1 MNGKHIV
8 IADDD
13 TQFAEAMKELLK
25 KNEYI
30 VDGIVSDGI
39 DAVALC
45 TEKNCDV
52 LFIKENTA
60 FMDGFKAAS
69 CLKGKGFEGSI
80 FIIADEYDPDMTA
93 KALAAGAEGC
103 IVKPITEKFLIPW
116 LYTKLTRTDYINR
129 LSKEKQELLSSLE
142 AKRII
147 EEANGIIA
155 ASAGVSITEADKILS
170 KKAEI
175 SGKSKEE
182 LARML
187 VSSMAQENK

>member
-13 TQFAEAMKELLK
+13 TQFAEAMKELLE

-30 VDGIVSDGI
+30 VDALVSDGI
-39 DAVALC
+39 DAVTVC
-45 TEKNCDV
+45 SEKNSDV
-52 LFIKENTA
+52 LFVKCDTD
-60 FMDGFKAAS
+60 FMDGFSVAS
-69 CLKGKGFEGSI
+69 CLKGKGYGGSV
-80 FIIADEYDPDMTA
+80 FIMADEYDPDMTA

-103 IVKPITEKFLIPW
+103 IVKPVTEKFLIPW
-116 LYTKLTRTDYINR
+116 LYTKLKRSGDISR

-182 LARML
+182 LAQML

>member
-13 TQFAEAMKELLK
+13 TQFAEAMKELLE

-30 VDGIVSDGI
+30 VDALVSDGI
-39 DAVALC
+39 DAVTVC
-45 TEKNCDV
+45 SEKNSDV
-52 LFIKENTA
+52 LFVKCDTD
-60 FMDGFKAAS
+60 FMDGFSVAS
-69 CLKGKGFEGSI
+69 CLKGKGYGGSV
-80 FIIADEYDPDMTA
+80 FIMADEYDPDMTA
-93 KALAAGAEGC
+93 KALVAGAEGC
-103 IVKPITEKFLIPW
+103 IVKPVTEKFLIPW
-116 LYTKLTRTDYINR
+116 LYTKLKRSGDISR

-182 LARML
+182 LAQML

>member
-1 MNGKHIV
+1 MNSKHVV
-8 IADDD
+8 IADGDMLSAN
-13 TQFAEAMKELLK
+13 TIKEILE
-25 KNEYI
+25 KNGYI
-30 VDGIVSDGI
+30 VDAVVNDGI
-39 DAVALC
+39 DAVAVC
-45 TEKNCDV
+45 SEKDSDV
-52 LFIKENTA
+52 LFIKDNA
-60 FMDGFKAAS
+60 NFMDGFSTAS
-69 CLKGKGFEGSI
+69 CLKSKGFKGSV
-80 FIIADEYDPDMTA
+80 FIMADEYDPDMTA

-103 IVKPITEKFLIPW
+103 IVKPVTEKFLIPW

>member
-13 TQFAEAMKELLK
+13 TQFAEAMKELLE

-45 TEKNCDV
+45 TEKNCEV

-93 KALAAGAEGC
+93 KALATGAEGC
-103 IVKPITEKFLIPW
+103 IVKPVTEKFLIPW

-187 VSSMAQENK
+187 VSSMA

>member
-13 TQFAEAMKELLK
+13 TQFAEAMKELLE

-69 CLKGKGFEGSI
+69 CLKGKGFKGSI

-103 IVKPITEKFLIPW
+103 IVKPVTEKFLIPW
-116 LYTKLTRTDYINR
+116 LYTKLMRTDYINR

>member
-13 TQFAEAMKELLK
+13 TQFAEAMKELLE

-52 LFIKENTA
+52 LFIKKNTA

-69 CLKGKGFEGSI
+69 CLKGKGYGGSV
-80 FIIADEYDPDMTA
+80 FIMADEYDTDMTA

-103 IVKPITEKFLIPW
+103 IVKPVTEKFLIPW
-116 LYTKLTRTDYINR
+116 LYTKLTRTDDINR

-182 LARML
+182 LAQML

>member
-13 TQFAEAMKELLK
+13 TQFAEAMKELLE

-69 CLKGKGFEGSI
+69 CLKGKGFECSI

-103 IVKPITEKFLIPW
+103 IVKPVTEKFLIPW

>member
-13 TQFAEAMKELLK
+13 TQFAEAMKELLE

-69 CLKGKGFEGSI
+69 CLKGKGFEGSL
-80 FIIADEYDPDMTA
+80 FIIADHLDPEQTA

-103 IVKPITEKFLIPW
+103 IVKPVTEKFLIPW

>member
-13 TQFAEAMKELLK
+13 TQFAEAMKELLEK
-25 KNEYI
+25 SEYI

-69 CLKGKGFEGSI
+69 CLKGKGYGGSV
-80 FIIADEYDPDMTA
+80 FIMADEYDPDMTA

-103 IVKPITEKFLIPW
+103 IVKPVTEKFLIPW

>member
-13 TQFAEAMKELLK
+13 TQFAEAMKELLE

-52 LFIKENTA
+52 LFIRENTA

-80 FIIADEYDPDMTA
+80 FIVAGEYDPYMTA

-103 IVKPITEKFLIPW
+103 IVKPVTEKFLIPW

>member
-8 IADDD
+8 IAGDD
-13 TQFAEAMKELLK
+13 TQFAEAMKELLE

-103 IVKPITEKFLIPW
+103 IVKPVTEKFLIPW

>member
-1 MNGKHIV
+1 
-8 IADDD
+8 
-13 TQFAEAMKELLK
+13 MKELLE

>member
-13 TQFAEAMKELLK
+13 TQFAEAMKELLE

-30 VDGIVSDGI
+30 VDGIESDGI
-39 DAVALC
+39 DAVTVC
-45 TEKNCDV
+45 SEKNSDV
-52 LFIKENTA
+52 LFVKCDTD
-60 FMDGFKAAS
+60 FMDGFSVAS
-69 CLKGKGFEGSI
+69 CLKGKGYGGSV
-80 FIIADEYDPDMTA
+80 FIMADEYDPDMTA

-103 IVKPITEKFLIPW
+103 IVKPVTEKFLIPW
-116 LYTKLTRTDYINR
+116 LYTKLKRSGDINR

-155 ASAGVSITEADKILS
+155 ASAGVSIMEADKILS

-182 LARML
+182 LAQML

>member
-13 TQFAEAMKELLK
+13 TQFAEAMKELLE

-52 LFIKENTA
+52 LFIKKNTA

-69 CLKGKGFEGSI
+69 CLKGKGYGGSV
-80 FIIADEYDPDMTA
+80 FIMADEYDPDMTA
-93 KALAAGAEGC
+93 KALAARAEGC
-103 IVKPITEKFLIPW
+103 IVKPVTEKFLIPW
-116 LYTKLTRTDYINR
+116 LYTKLTRTDDINR

-155 ASAGVSITEADKILS
+155 ASAGVSIMEADKILS

-182 LARML
+182 LAQML

>member
-13 TQFAEAMKELLK
+13 TQFAEVMKELLE

-30 VDGIVSDGI
+30 VDALVSDGI
-39 DAVALC
+39 DAVTVC
-45 TEKNCDV
+45 SEKNSDV
-52 LFIKENTA
+52 LFVKCDTD
-60 FMDGFKAAS
+60 FMDGFSVAS
-69 CLKGKGFEGSI
+69 CLKGKGYGGSV
-80 FIIADEYDPDMTA
+80 FIMADEYDQDMTA

-103 IVKPITEKFLIPW
+103 IVKPVTEKFLIPW
-116 LYTKLTRTDYINR
+116 LYTKLKRSGDISR

-155 ASAGVSITEADKILS
+155 ASAGVSIMEADKILS

-182 LARML
+182 LAQML

>member
-13 TQFAEAMKELLK
+13 TQFAEAMKELLE

-103 IVKPITEKFLIPW
+103 IVKPVTEKFLIPW

-129 LSKEKQELLSSLE
+129 LSKEKQELLSSRE

>member
-13 TQFAEAMKELLK
+13 TQFAEAMKELLE

-52 LFIKENTA
+52 LFIKKNTA

-69 CLKGKGFEGSI
+69 CLKGKGYGGSV
-80 FIIADEYDPDMTA
+80 FIMADEYDQDMTA

-103 IVKPITEKFLIPW
+103 IVKPVTEKFLIPW
-116 LYTKLTRTDYINR
+116 LYTKLKRSGDINR

-155 ASAGVSITEADKILS
+155 ASAGVSIMEADKILS

>member
-1 MNGKHIV
+1 M
-8 IADDD
+8 IADGD
-13 TQFAEAMKELLK
+13 TQSAKAMKELLE
-25 KNEYI
+25 KNGYV
-30 VDGIVSDGI
+30 VDALVGDGI
-39 DAVALC
+39 DAVAVC
-45 TEKNCDV
+45 SEKNSDV
-52 LFIKENTA
+52 LFVKCDTD
-60 FMDGFKAAS
+60 FMDGFSVAS
-69 CLKGKGFEGSI
+69 CLKGKGYGGSV
-80 FIIADEYDPDMTA
+80 FIMADEYDPDMTA

-103 IVKPITEKFLIPW
+103 IVKPVTEKFLIPW
-116 LYTKLTRTDYINR
+116 LYTKLTRTDDINR

-155 ASAGVSITEADKILS
+155 ASAGVSIMEADKILS

-175 SGKSKEE
+175 SGKNKDD

>member
-13 TQFAEAMKELLK
+13 TQFAEAMKELLE

-45 TEKNCDV
+45 TEKNCEV

-80 FIIADEYDPDMTA
+80 FIMADKYDPDMTA

-103 IVKPITEKFLIPW
+103 IVKPVTEKFLIPW

>member
-13 TQFAEAMKELLK
+13 TQFAEAMKELLE

-30 VDGIVSDGI
+30 VDALVSDGI
-39 DAVALC
+39 DAVTVC
-45 TEKNCDV
+45 SEKNSDV
-52 LFIKENTA
+52 LFVKCDTD
-60 FMDGFKAAS
+60 FMDGFSVAS
-69 CLKGKGFEGSI
+69 CLKGKGYDGSV
-80 FIIADEYDPDMTA
+80 FIMADEYDQDMTA

-103 IVKPITEKFLIPW
+103 IVKPVTEKFLIPW
-116 LYTKLTRTDYINR
+116 LYTKLKRSGDISR

-155 ASAGVSITEADKILS
+155 ASAGVSIMEADKILS

>member
-13 TQFAEAMKELLK
+13 MQFAKALTELLQ
-25 KNEYI
+25 KNEYV

-69 CLKGKGFEGSI
+69 CLKGKGFEGSV
-80 FIIADEYDPDMTA
+80 FIVADEYDPDMTA

-103 IVKPITEKFLIPW
+103 IVKPVTEKFLIPW
-116 LYTKLTRTDYINR
+116 LYTKLKRSGDISR

-155 ASAGVSITEADKILS
+155 ASAGVSVSEADKILS
-170 KKAEI
+170 KKAEAGGT
-175 SGKSKEE
+175 SRES
-182 LARML
+182 LARIL
-187 VSSMAQENK
+187 VSSVRPENK

>member
-13 TQFAEAMKELLK
+13 MQFAKALTELLQ
-25 KNEYI
+25 KNEYV

-52 LFIKENTA
+52 LFIKKNTA

-69 CLKGKGFEGSI
+69 CLKGKGYGGSV
-80 FIIADEYDPDMTA
+80 FIMADEYDQDMTA

-103 IVKPITEKFLIPW
+103 IVKPVTEKFLIPW
-116 LYTKLTRTDYINR
+116 LYTKLTRTDDINR

-155 ASAGVSITEADKILS
+155 ASAGVSIMEADKILS

-182 LARML
+182 LAQML

>member
-13 TQFAEAMKELLK
+13 MQFAKALTELLQ
-25 KNEYI
+25 KNEYV

-69 CLKGKGFEGSI
+69 CLKGKGFEGSV
-80 FIIADEYDPDMTA
+80 FIVADEYDPDITA

-103 IVKPITEKFLIPW
+103 IVKPVTEKFLIPW
-116 LYTKLTRTDYINR
+116 LYTKLKRSGDISR

-155 ASAGVSITEADKILS
+155 ASAGVSVSEADKILS
-170 KKAEI
+170 KKAEAGGT
-175 SGKSKEE
+175 SRES
-182 LARML
+182 LARIL
-187 VSSMAQENK
+187 VSSVRPENK

>member
-13 TQFAEAMKELLK
+13 TQFAEAMKELLE

-52 LFIKENTA
+52 LFIKKNTA

-69 CLKGKGFEGSI
+69 CLKGKGYGGSV
-80 FIIADEYDPDMTA
+80 FIMADEYDPDMTA
-93 KALAAGAEGC
+93 KALAARAEGC
-103 IVKPITEKFLIPW
+103 IVKPVTEKFLIPW
-116 LYTKLTRTDYINR
+116 LYTKLMRTDDINR

>member
-13 TQFAEAMKELLK
+13 TQFAEAMKELLE

-80 FIIADEYDPDMTA
+80 FIIADEYDLDMTA

-103 IVKPITEKFLIPW
+103 IVKPVTEKFLIPW

>member
-13 TQFAEAMKELLK
+13 TQFAEAMKELLE

-93 KALAAGAEGC
+93 KALAVGAEGC
-103 IVKPITEKFLIPW
+103 IVKPVTEKFLIPW

>member
-13 TQFAEAMKELLK
+13 TQFAEAMKELLE

-30 VDGIVSDGI
+30 VDALVSDGI
-39 DAVALC
+39 DAVTVC
-45 TEKNCDV
+45 SEKNSDV
-52 LFIKENTA
+52 LFVKCDTD
-60 FMDGFKAAS
+60 FMDGFSVAS
-69 CLKGKGFEGSI
+69 CLKGKGYGGSV

-103 IVKPITEKFLIPW
+103 IVKPVTEKFLIPW
-116 LYTKLTRTDYINR
+116 LYTKLKWSGDINR

-155 ASAGVSITEADKILS
+155 ASAGVSIMEADKILS

-182 LARML
+182 LAQML

>member
-13 TQFAEAMKELLK
+13 TQFAEVMKELLE

-30 VDGIVSDGI
+30 VDALVSDGI
-39 DAVALC
+39 DAVTVC
-45 TEKNCDV
+45 SEKNSDV
-52 LFIKENTA
+52 LFVKCDTD
-60 FMDGFKAAS
+60 FMDGFSVAS
-69 CLKGKGFEGSI
+69 CLKGKGYGGSV
-80 FIIADEYDPDMTA
+80 FIMADEYDPDMTA

-103 IVKPITEKFLIPW
+103 IVKPVTEKFLIPW
-116 LYTKLTRTDYINR
+116 LYTKLTRTDDINR

>member
-13 TQFAEAMKELLK
+13 MQFAKALTELLQ
-25 KNEYI
+25 KNEYV

-39 DAVALC
+39 DAVTVC
-45 TEKNCDV
+45 SEKNSDV
-52 LFIKENTA
+52 LFVKCDTD
-60 FMDGFKAAS
+60 FMDGFSVAS
-69 CLKGKGFEGSI
+69 CLKGKGYGGSV
-80 FIIADEYDPDMTA
+80 FIMADEYDPDMTA

-103 IVKPITEKFLIPW
+103 IVKPVTEKFLIPW
-116 LYTKLTRTDYINR
+116 LYTKLKRSGDINR

-182 LARML
+182 LAQML

>member
-13 TQFAEAMKELLK
+13 TQFAEVMKELLE

-30 VDGIVSDGI
+30 VDALVSDGI
-39 DAVALC
+39 DAVTVC
-45 TEKNCDV
+45 SEKNSDV
-52 LFIKENTA
+52 LFVKCDTD
-60 FMDGFKAAS
+60 FMDGFSVAS
-69 CLKGKGFEGSI
+69 CLKGKGYGGSV
-80 FIIADEYDPDMTA
+80 FIMADEYDQDMTA

-103 IVKPITEKFLIPW
+103 IVKPVTEKFLIPW
-116 LYTKLTRTDYINR
+116 LYTKLKRSGDINR

-155 ASAGVSITEADKILS
+155 ASAGVSIMEADKILS

-182 LARML
+182 LAQML

>member
-1 MNGKHIV
+1 M
-8 IADDD
+8 
-13 TQFAEAMKELLK
+13 QFAEALRELLQ
-25 KNEYI
+25 KNGYV

-103 IVKPITEKFLIPW
+103 IVKPVTEKFLIPW
-116 LYTKLTRTDYINR
+116 LYTKLKRSGDISR

>member
-13 TQFAEAMKELLK
+13 TQFAEAMKELLE

-30 VDGIVSDGI
+30 VDALVSDGI

-52 LFIKENTA
+52 LFIKKNTA

-69 CLKGKGFEGSI
+69 CLKGKGYGGSV
-80 FIIADEYDPDMTA
+80 FIMADEYDPDMTS
-93 KALAAGAEGC
+93 KALAAGAGGC
-103 IVKPITEKFLIPW
+103 IVKPVTEKFLIPW
-116 LYTKLTRTDYINR
+116 LYTKLKRSGDISR

-155 ASAGVSITEADKILS
+155 ASAGVSIMEADKILS

-182 LARML
+182 LAQML

>member
-13 TQFAEAMKELLK
+13 TQFAEAMKELLE

-80 FIIADEYDPDMTA
+80 FIVADEYDPYMTA

-103 IVKPITEKFLIPW
+103 IVKPVTEKFLIPW